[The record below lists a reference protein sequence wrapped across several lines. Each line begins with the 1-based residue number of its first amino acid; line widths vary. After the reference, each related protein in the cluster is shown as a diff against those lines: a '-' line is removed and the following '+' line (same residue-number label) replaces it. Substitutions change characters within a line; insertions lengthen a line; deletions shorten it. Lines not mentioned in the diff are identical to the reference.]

1 MGVVFVANG
10 SGDLRTAS
18 TKLSQVVAETSTPLQ
33 IETFVWSHG
42 YLRFL
47 ADHLDHDNHLDQG
60 RLLAEQVMEY
70 RRACPDR
77 RISLLGYSTGSAVVL
92 AAAELLP
99 KDSVDRIIL
108 LAPSVCASHD
118 LRPALGTARDGID
131 VFYSND
137 DRIILG
143 AGMKILGTAEGGC
156 RQAAGQSGFKP
167 VIVCPGDAAL
177 YSKLRQHE
185 WDPVVAWTGNDGGH
199 YGSNQPDFLR
209 VYVLPLL
216 VRK

>member
-1 MGVVFVANG
+1 
-10 SGDLRTAS
+10 
-18 TKLSQVVAETSTPLQ
+18 
-33 IETFVWSHG
+33 
-42 YLRFL
+42 
-47 ADHLDHDNHLDQG
+47 
-60 RLLAEQVMEY
+60 
-70 RRACPDR
+70 
-77 RISLLGYSTGSAVVL
+77 LLGYSTGSAVVL

-99 KDSVDRIIL
+99 RGSIDHIIL